1 MSDATPSAAP
11 TAANETLA
19 VHAAEAEIL
28 AETDNFRQ
36 RVMIA
41 RIALCVGALA
51 IWQGAVSG
59 GLIDPLWVSSP
70 FLVARELWDLTV
82 SGELLAD
89 VWMTVSEALIAC
101 VVSSALGIV
110 SGLLLARSPFW
121 DDVLAPI
128 IVALNSLPRIALAPL
143 IILWF
148 GVGVV
153 AKVVTAFTLVYFIL
167 LVNTLGGAKNVD
179 NDIMTI
185 AQLMG
190 ASKRD
195 LLWKVTL
202 PSALPWIFAG
212 LSIALTY
219 SLLGVIVAEILASN
233 QGLGYLIASSAGNF
247 DTAGVFAALVV
258 LVVIAW
264 LFSTAMRKIEAR
276 LLRWKPSLTSA

>member
-1 MSDATPSAAP
+1 MSEANPSAPGA
-11 TAANETLA
+11 
-19 VHAAEAEIL
+19 
-28 AETDNFRQ
+28 
-36 RVMIA
+36 
-41 RIALCVGALA
+41 ALA
-51 IWQGAVSG
+51 IDGGAEPAATADPFRRRVILARVAVCGGTLIVWQLAVSFR
-59 GLIDPLWVSSP
+59 LIDPLWVGSP
-70 FLVARELWDLTV
+70 YLVAHELWRLTA
-82 SGELLAD
+82 SGELLTD
-89 VWMTVSEALIAC
+89 VWMTVSEALIAF

-110 SGLLLARSPFW
+110 SGLVLSRSPFW

-167 LVNTLGGAKNVD
+167 LVNTLSGAKNVD

-185 AQLMG
+185 ATLMG

-258 LVVIAW
+258 LVIIAW
-264 LFSTAMRKIEAR
+264 LFSTAMRKIESR
-276 LLRWKPSLTSA
+276 LLRWKPSLTSS

>member
-1 MSDATPSAAP
+1 MSKVEPAASGSELAADTDADASS
-11 TAANETLA
+11 
-19 VHAAEAEIL
+19 HG
-28 AETDNFRQ
+28 DSFR
-36 RVMIA
+36 RKVVIA
-41 RIALCVGALA
+41 RTAVCVGALA
-51 IWQGAVSG
+51 VWQGAVSA

-70 FLVARELWDLTV
+70 YLVVLELWRLIA
-82 SGELLAD
+82 SGELLTD
-89 VWMTVSEALIAC
+89 VWMTVSEALIAF
-101 VVSSALGIV
+101 VVSSCLGVV

-121 DDVLAPI
+121 DDVMAPI

-148 GVGVV
+148 GVGIV

-167 LVNTLGGAKNVD
+167 LVNTLAGAKNVD

-264 LFSTAMRKIEAR
+264 LFSTAMRKIEGW

>member
-1 MSDATPSAAP
+1 MSKAEPAASGSELAADTDADGSS
-11 TAANETLA
+11 
-19 VHAAEAEIL
+19 HG
-28 AETDNFRQ
+28 DSFR
-36 RVMIA
+36 RKVVIA
-41 RIALCVGALA
+41 RTAVCVGALA
-51 IWQGAVSG
+51 VWQGAVSA

-70 FLVARELWDLTV
+70 YLVVLELWRLIA
-82 SGELLAD
+82 SGELLTD
-89 VWMTVSEALIAC
+89 VWMTVSEALIAF
-101 VVSSALGIV
+101 VVSSCLGVV

-121 DDVLAPI
+121 DDVMAPI

-148 GVGVV
+148 GVGLV

-167 LVNTLGGAKNVD
+167 LVNTLAGAKNVD

-247 DTAGVFAALVV
+247 DPAGVFAALVV

-264 LFSTAMRKIEAR
+264 LFSTAMRKIEGW

>member
-1 MSDATPSAAP
+1 MSQANSTAPGAGLIADSGATASPQKDTFRRRVVIAR
-11 TAANETLA
+11 TAVCIGTLA
-19 VHAAEAEIL
+19 V
-28 AETDNFRQ
+28 
-36 RVMIA
+36 
-41 RIALCVGALA
+41 
-51 IWQGAVSG
+51 WQVAVSA

-70 FLVARELWDLTV
+70 WLVAVELWRLIA

-89 VWMTVSEALIAC
+89 VWMTVSEALIAF
-101 VVSSALGIV
+101 VVSSSLGIV

-121 DDVLAPI
+121 DEVMAPI

-153 AKVVTAFTLVYFIL
+153 AKVITAFTLVYFIL
-167 LVNTLGGAKNVD
+167 LVNTLSGAKNVD

-264 LFSTAMRKIEAR
+264 LFSTAMRKMEGW

>member
-1 MSDATPSAAP
+1 MSDANPSAVNVA
-11 TAANETLA
+11 LA
-19 VHAAEAEIL
+19 VHDDADSEAAP
-28 AETDNFRQ
+28 DNSRQ
-36 RVMIA
+36 RILIA
-41 RIALCVGALA
+41 RIALCAGALGL
-51 IWQGAVSG
+51 WQGAVSA

-70 FLVARELWDLTV
+70 FLVARELWQLTI
-82 SGELLAD
+82 SGELFTD
-89 VWMTVSEALIAC
+89 VWMTVSEALIAF
-101 VVSSALGIV
+101 VVSSALGIA

-121 DDVLAPI
+121 DDVMAPI

-185 AQLMG
+185 ARLMG

>member
-1 MSDATPSAAP
+1 MSESDPSIIDDTRLVRSTGVARP
-11 TAANETLA
+11 
-19 VHAAEAEIL
+19 V
-28 AETDNFRQ
+28 ETDNHRQ
-36 RVMIA
+36 RVLGA
-41 RIALCVGALA
+41 RIALCGSALA
-51 IWQGAVSG
+51 LWQGAVSG

-70 FLVARELWDLTV
+70 YLVVSELWHLTM
-82 SGELLAD
+82 SGELLTD
-89 VWMTVSEALIAC
+89 VAMTVSEALIAF
-101 VVSSALGIV
+101 VVSSSLGIV

-121 DDVLAPI
+121 DEVLAPI
-128 IVALNSLPRIALAPL
+128 VVALNSLPRIALAPL

-148 GVGVV
+148 GVGII

-167 LVNTLGGAKNVD
+167 LVNTLSGAKNVD

-185 AQLMG
+185 ARLMG
-190 ASKRD
+190 ASKHD

-212 LSIALTY
+212 LNIAVTY

-264 LFSTAMRKIEAR
+264 LFSNAMRKVEGW

>member
-1 MSDATPSAAP
+1 MSEANSSAPDAALVTESAGQAMRGGVD
-11 TAANETLA
+11 T
-19 VHAAEAEIL
+19 
-28 AETDNFRQ
+28 FRQ
-36 RVMIA
+36 RVIIA
-41 RIALCVGALA
+41 RVVVCGGALA
-51 IWQGAVSG
+51 MWQGAVSA

-70 FLVARELWDLTV
+70 WLVAVELWRLTV
-82 SGELLAD
+82 SGELLTD
-89 VWMTVSEALIAC
+89 VWMTVSEALIAF

-121 DDVLAPI
+121 DDVMAPI

-148 GVGVV
+148 GVGII

-258 LVVIAW
+258 LVAIAW
-264 LFSTAMRKIEAR
+264 LFSTAMRKIEGW

>member
-1 MSDATPSAAP
+1 MSEADLPALETSATAV
-11 TAANETLA
+11 TAGAVVETA
-19 VHAAEAEIL
+19 IAG
-28 AETDNFRQ
+28 DPFRR
-36 RVMIA
+36 RVIIA
-41 RIALCVGALA
+41 RTVLCIGALVL
-51 IWQGAVSG
+51 WQVAVSV
-59 GLIDPLWVSSP
+59 GLIDPFWISSP
-70 FLVARELWDLTV
+70 SLVAVELWRLIA
-82 SGELLAD
+82 SGELLTD
-89 VWMTVSEALIAC
+89 VWMTVSEALIAF
-101 VVSSALGIV
+101 VVSSVLGVV

-121 DDVLAPI
+121 DDVMAPI

-195 LLWKVTL
+195 LLWKITL
-202 PSALPWIFAG
+202 PSALPWIFAA

-233 QGLGYLIASSAGNF
+233 QGLGYLIAASAGNF
-247 DTAGVFAALVV
+247 NTAGVFAALVV
-258 LVVIAW
+258 LAAIAW
-264 LFSTAMRKIEAR
+264 IFSTAMRKLEGW
-276 LLRWKPSLTSA
+276 LLRWKPSVSSA